1 MVEFAFST
9 GITQG
14 PIRAI
19 AGRHLQTQPGVG
31 KIIPMCGH
39 SAWIGEP
46 LLGAIAGFIYLPV
59 TVLVAATFLD
69 PRRQAQ
75 PADIAAHRY
84 DFPYTPVSLQPDVR
98 QIVAAG

>member
-1 MVEFAFST
+1 V
-9 GITQG
+9 
-14 PIRAI
+14 RDVRY
-19 AGRHLQTQPGVG
+19 AGLLEPALYGGVLLFNVG
-31 KIIPMCGH
+31 LTF
-39 SAWIGEP
+39 WIGEP